1 MKHNKN
7 LSKAAFAAL
16 LIASNMPVDG
26 QVEAA
31 GIQETYLAAGGCGSC
46 GSGGGRRSEIAD
58 NATSSDMYNAR
69 MNSYQTSPNSSNSY
83 SATGNAAPSMQGNA
97 GNANSNTWKNNGNAG
112 NASAG
117 TWRASGNANP
127 ANRTNEWN
135 ATRSTQG
142 SWSNSSSA
150 TGQPAY
156 DIDVE
161 VQRSGPK
168 YTEEYSRTATQ
179 MGNETITEEEL
190 LVKLNPQGRADYM
203 SMDAKGKATALQ
215 LASQNSFQ
223 DKNMAVKEA
232 KKRSQQ
238 GMTNRY

>member
-1 MKHNKN
+1 MKHNKI

-16 LIASNMPVDG
+16 LVAANMPVDG

-31 GIQETYLAAGGCGSC
+31 GIQETYLASSGCSSC
-46 GSGGGRRSEIAD
+46 GGGGRRSEIAD
-58 NATSSDMYNAR
+58 NSASSDMYNAR
-69 MNSYQTSPNSSNSY
+69 MNSYQTNPNSY

-97 GNANSNTWKNNGNAG
+97 GNANSNIRRTAPAG

-117 TWRASGNANP
+117 AWRTTGNAAASGNAMN
-127 ANRTNEWN
+127 ANRTAN
-135 ATRSTQG
+135 G
-142 SWSNSSSA
+142 SWSSSS
-150 TGQPAY
+150 TSGQPAY
-156 DIDVE
+156 DVDVE

-168 YTEEYSRTATQ
+168 YTEEYSRTTTT

-203 SMDAKGKATALQ
+203 SMDPKGKAMALQ
-215 LASQNSFQ
+215 LASQTSYQ

-232 KKRSQQ
+232 KKRSSQQ
-238 GMTNRY
+238 GMSNRY